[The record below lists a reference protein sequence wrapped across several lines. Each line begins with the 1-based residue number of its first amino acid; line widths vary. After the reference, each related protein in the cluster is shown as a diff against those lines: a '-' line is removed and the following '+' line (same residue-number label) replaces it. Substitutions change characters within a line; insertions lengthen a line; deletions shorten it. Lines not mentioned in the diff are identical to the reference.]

1 VLAEPLTPVEARRL
15 IGAILDG
22 GSVTFSKHA
31 LKELE
36 KDDLA
41 TVDAVNM
48 LRGGIVEPGEFE
60 NGSWRYRV
68 RTARMC
74 VVVAFRSDTELRI
87 VTAWRFR

>member
-1 VLAEPLTPVEARRL
+1 VLIEPLTPL
-15 IGAILDG
+15 
-22 GSVTFSKHA
+22 T
-31 LKELE
+31 
-36 KDDLA
+36 

-60 NGSWRYRV
+60 NGSWLYRV

-74 VVVAFRSDTELRI
+74 VVVAELRI